1 MGFSLGVDIVP
12 TKTCT
17 LDCIYCQ
24 VGRTSYK
31 TVERKEYIAP
41 EKVLAEFREVLKSG
55 KKIDYITLSGNGE
68 PTLNLK
74 IGEIIKSI
82 KNISPLP
89 VAVITNGTLLS
100 RDDVRKD
107 LLSADLV
114 MPSLDVAIQE
124 TFEKIDRP
132 HPSLKIDKIIEGLV
146 EFRKIYKGK
155 FWLEIMLVKGI
166 NDTQIELN
174 ALKKAIEKIN
184 PDKIQLNTPVRPT
197 YEKDVEVLSADK
209 LKEIKE
215 FFGEKCEILVQ
226 LDKRKHE
233 DHVKIISIL
242 RDKQKEG

>member
-1 MGFSLGVDIVP
+1 MDIVP